1 MITGKQLID
10 NGWPQG
16 KIIGLALA
24 TATDLNLPENE
35 ALSKLEE
42 VRAYPGKFLADTTLE
57 ALAREWLNITAQRV
71 IPTDELREQPVP
83 IHSWGRPMIDQE
95 AFDQIERAARL
106 PIAVQTAVMPDAH
119 VSYGLPIG
127 GVLATENSVI
137 PYGVGVDIAC
147 RMRISICSLSPHYM
161 DQKRKK
167 FEGAL
172 LEQTRFG
179 MGVEWE
185 HRLRPNHPVMDRPE
199 WEAIPL
205 LQRLKGKAWAQ
216 LGTSGGGNHFVEWG
230 LLEMEQD
237 SPELN
242 LKAGKYIALLS
253 HSGSRGLGANVANH
267 YTKVAQQ
274 QHPKLEKGYK
284 ELAWLHLDS
293 GSGAEYWLAMNLAGE
308 YAAANH
314 AIIHER
320 VLAAVGLEAAAAVE
334 NHHNFAW
341 KEQTADGREVIVHR
355 KGATPAGA
363 GVLGVIPGSMGD
375 PGYVVRGLG
384 NANAINSASHGAGRK
399 LSRKQA
405 FDKVDP
411 KQWQNLLINRSIT
424 LLGGSLDEAPQAYKD
439 IDEVMAAQTD
449 LVEVVAKFT
458 PRIVRMAEDRPPKW
472 SKKGRKKQ
480 R

>member
-119 VSYGLPIG
+119 VGYGLPIG

-147 RMRISICSLSPHYM
+147 RMRISICSLSPHNM

-179 MGVEWE
+179 MGVEWQ
-185 HRLRPNHPVMDRPE
+185 HRLRPNHPVMDRPV

-205 LQRLKGKAWAQ
+205 LQRL
-216 LGTSGGGNHFVEWG
+216 
-230 LLEMEQD
+230 
-237 SPELN
+237 
-242 LKAGKYIALLS
+242 
-253 HSGSRGLGANVANH
+253 
-267 YTKVAQQ
+267 
-274 QHPKLEKGYK
+274 
-284 ELAWLHLDS
+284 
-293 GSGAEYWLAMNLAGE
+293 
-308 YAAANH
+308 
-314 AIIHER
+314 
-320 VLAAVGLEAAAAVE
+320 
-334 NHHNFAW
+334 
-341 KEQTADGREVIVHR
+341 
-355 KGATPAGA
+355 
-363 GVLGVIPGSMGD
+363 
-375 PGYVVRGLG
+375 
-384 NANAINSASHGAGRK
+384 
-399 LSRKQA
+399 
-405 FDKVDP
+405 
-411 KQWQNLLINRSIT
+411 
-424 LLGGSLDEAPQAYKD
+424 
-439 IDEVMAAQTD
+439 
-449 LVEVVAKFT
+449 
-458 PRIVRMAEDRPPKW
+458 
-472 SKKGRKKQ
+472 
-480 R
+480 